1 MKFLRLIAFLF
12 VFQSASSQS
21 FIPETIESNKLK
33 ENRTFTV
40 YLPKNYEANV
50 VNKYPVM
57 LVLDGEYLAQPING
71 ILNYSNYWD
80 DLPEIIIVAVNQNYA
95 EKRYIDSEFDENG
108 LPSGSGAKF
117 FEFIGLEL
125 LPYVEKKYRTLPFR
139 IIAGHD
145 TTASFLN
152 AYLYKDNPVFD
163 AYISL
168 GAEFPTAMETR
179 VADRLKSIKK
189 NIFYYHASADG
200 DITELKE
207 KAIALDENIKNS
219 IPQNLK
225 YRFNFFEN
233 ASHYSLV
240 AKAIPEALYFIFDRY
255 QPISMVEF
263 QEKISKLE
271 SGYTNYLIEKYTY
284 LNQNLGLEVKPR
296 LTDFKAIEAA
306 ILKNNAFA
314 ELQELSKYAEKH
326 YPKTTL
332 SVYHQALYFEKTG
345 EFKKAIKEYQK
356 GYSKEAIR
364 ELSKDF
370 MLSRA
375 EALKGKPDQP
385 KEETNTEI
393 KEE

>member
-1 MKFLRLIAFLF
+1 
-12 VFQSASSQS
+12 
-21 FIPETIESNKLK
+21 
-33 ENRTFTV
+33 
-40 YLPKNYEANV
+40 
-50 VNKYPVM
+50 
-57 LVLDGEYLAQPING
+57 
-71 ILNYSNYWD
+71 
-80 DLPEIIIVAVNQNYA
+80 
-95 EKRYIDSEFDENG
+95 
-108 LPSGSGAKF
+108 
-117 FEFIGLEL
+117 
-125 LPYVEKKYRTLPFR
+125 
-139 IIAGHD
+139 
-145 TTASFLN
+145 
-152 AYLYKDNPVFD
+152 
-163 AYISL
+163 
-168 GAEFPTAMETR
+168 
-179 VADRLKSIKK
+179 
-189 NIFYYHASADG
+189 
-200 DITELKE
+200 
-207 KAIALDENIKNS
+207 
-219 IPQNLK
+219 
-225 YRFNFFEN
+225 
-233 ASHYSLV
+233 
-240 AKAIPEALYFIFDRY
+240 
-255 QPISMVEF
+255 MVEF

-284 LNQNLGLEVKPR
+284 LNQNLGLDVKPR

-306 ILKNNAFA
+306 ILKNNSYA